1 MDTIK
6 SRLKQF
12 KLSGIR
18 ANLEERLSYAKESS
32 LAYEEFLEL
41 LLEDEKNN
49 RAHNS
54 YKKRYA
60 KAKLPYAKTLEDFD
74 FSFQPSIDRR
84 QINDCATCQFVK
96 EAKNLI
102 YIGPPGVGKSHLSVA
117 IGIKALAKGYR
128 VLFSKVSDMLQD
140 LHFSRADNSYYSRLK
155 YYLAPDLLI
164 LDELGFKRVPAHSAD
179 DFFEVISKRYEKG
192 SVIITTNKTFEAWN
206 DIFAD
211 AILASAIID
220 RIVHH
225 SLVVKISGKSYRSKN
240 IKKGGGSGD

>member
-18 ANLEERLSYAKESS
+18 ANLEERLSYAKDSS

-41 LLEDEKNN
+41 LLEDEQNN

-84 QINDCATCQFVK
+84 KINDCATCRFVK

-102 YIGPPGVGKSHLSVA
+102 FIGPPGVGN
-117 IGIKALAKGYR
+117 YR
-128 VLFSKVSDMLQD
+128 KT
-140 LHFSRADNSYYSRLK
+140 
-155 YYLAPDLLI
+155 LLM
-164 LDELGFKRVPAHSAD
+164 ER
-179 DFFEVISKRYEKG
+179 
-192 SVIITTNKTFEAWN
+192 N
-206 DIFAD
+206 
-211 AILASAIID
+211 
-220 RIVHH
+220 
-225 SLVVKISGKSYRSKN
+225 
-240 IKKGGGSGD
+240 